1 MEIKKLIIT
10 RLEEEYIQTLTTIL
24 ETKNLT
30 KRELFVEALNG
41 FESKIPR
48 NGTYEVKFANF
59 DRLYTEVFQ
68 ITIRNESIERFYQ
81 LSEKLKLKRSQLL
94 REILLTYL
102 IRKKIK
108 E

>member
-1 MEIKKLIIT
+1 MEIKKPIIT
-10 RLEEEYIQTLTTIL
+10 RLEEEYIQTLTRIL
-24 ETKNLT
+24 EKNKLT
-30 KRELFVEALNG
+30 KRDIFAEALKG

-68 ITIRNESIERFYQ
+68 ISIRNESVERFYQ
-81 LSEKLKLKRSQLL
+81 LSEKLNITRSQLL

-102 IRKKIK
+102 IMNKSK
-108 E
+108 